1 MRRFVLLMVSLVA
14 LAVALAAA
22 GCGDTTTVNEGPVT
36 VGAQGGGAVTDP
48 DTEVPATP
56 NGGRGV
62 RIAVVT
68 HGQAASPFWAI
79 VRNGVEAAGRQMDVV
94 ITYKAPDVYSL
105 DHMTTLIDQAVAAKP
120 DGLVVSL
127 PEPGLAPAIRRAV
140 KAGIPTVTIN
150 SGSDMYKS
158 LGVLAHVG
166 QPEEP
171 SGYKA
176 GRRLAAMGVRRALC
190 VNLKIHNVGLDAR
203 CRGLARAMR
212 SVGGEMRSVRVDDL
226 APNAPQQIA
235 RAATAMD
242 ADGVLALNATGA
254 IAAVDG
260 LKGRS
265 LPIGAF
271 DLGPPILHAVLDGR
285 LAFAV
290 DQQAYLQG
298 YLPVVLLAQR
308 ARYGLFPAQGDVI
321 PTGPNFVTKGTAA
334 QALRLSERSIR

>member
-1 MRRFVLLMVSLVA
+1 MSRA
-14 LAVALAAA
+14 LALVLAALALVAA
-22 GCGDTTTVNEGPVT
+22 GCGSTTTVQEPAVT
-36 VGAQGGGAVTDP
+36 VSGGPLTGATS
-48 DTEVPATP
+48 ATP
-56 NGGRGV
+56 GSPAGPSAGDGT

-68 HGQAASPFWAI
+68 HGQASSTFWAV
-79 VRNGVEAAGRQMDVV
+79 VRNGVEAAARQMDVRV
-94 ITYKAPDVYSL
+94 TYRAPDVYSL
-105 DHMTTLIDQAVAAKP
+105 EHMIALVDQAIAEKP

-127 PEPGLAPAIRRAV
+127 PEAGLAPAIRRAV
-140 KAGIPTVTIN
+140 RAGIPTVTIN

-176 GRRLAAMGVRRALC
+176 GRRLATMGVRRALC
-190 VNLKIHNVGLDAR
+190 VNLKIRNVGLDAR

-212 SVGGEMRSVRVDDL
+212 SVGGQMRSVRIDDL
-226 APNAPQQIA
+226 SPDAPGEIA
-235 RAATAMD
+235 RAADATR
-242 ADGVLALNATGA
+242 ADGVLALNATGG

-265 LPIGAF
+265 LPIGSF
-271 DLGPPILHAVLDGR
+271 DLGPPILHAVLEGR

-308 ARYGLFPAQGDVI
+308 ARFGLFPAQGDVI